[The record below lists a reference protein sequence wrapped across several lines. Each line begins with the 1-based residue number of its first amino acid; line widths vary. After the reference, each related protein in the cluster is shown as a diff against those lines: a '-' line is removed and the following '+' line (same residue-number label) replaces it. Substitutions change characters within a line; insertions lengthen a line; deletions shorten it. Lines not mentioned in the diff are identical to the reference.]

1 MKFEKYQG
9 LGNDFIILDEDID
22 EKRVKEL
29 CDRHFGIGAD
39 GLIIYTYKDGLP
51 YMKFFN
57 ADGSRAKMCGNG
69 IRCYAAYLYSK
80 KIPYTK
86 IYTLAGIKEIEKIDD
101 KYKVYMGKAKIDF
114 LEYSYKDL
122 KLNSINTGT
131 EHCVIIA
138 DKSLKEL
145 EIIAKD
151 LSNRKDLFPK
161 GTNVNMI
168 NIKDRKNIQMYT
180 YERGVGI
187 TLACGTGACASAY
200 LANLKKLVE
209 PKVRVQL
216 LGGVLEITISKDDIY
231 MLGDA
236 KKVFEGEI

>member
-1 MKFEKYQG
+1 
-9 LGNDFIILDEDID
+9 
-22 EKRVKEL
+22 
-29 CDRHFGIGAD
+29 
-39 GLIIYTYKDGLP
+39 
-51 YMKFFN
+51 
-57 ADGSRAKMCGNG
+57 
-69 IRCYAAYLYSK
+69 
-80 KIPYTK
+80 
-86 IYTLAGIKEIEKIDD
+86 
-101 KYKVYMGKAKIDF
+101 MGKAKIDF

-200 LANLKKLVE
+200 LANLKNLVE